1 MWIKVK
7 NDTGER
13 KVINSF
19 MIQSVFVKEKDLRA
33 EMQDGSEIILG
44 SYPDFDAAE
53 QAFDNLMKTYPFRN
67 VINRLNEDN
76 KDMIT
81 SDDNG
86 INEGEEDDP
95 SYWGE
100 EYEEEAVY
108 MTKPED
114 FVSEDEP
121 VEGN

>member
-19 MIQSVFVKEKDLRA
+19 MIQSVFVKEKELRA

-86 INEGEEDDP
+86 VNEGEEDDS
-95 SYWGE
+95 SYWDE